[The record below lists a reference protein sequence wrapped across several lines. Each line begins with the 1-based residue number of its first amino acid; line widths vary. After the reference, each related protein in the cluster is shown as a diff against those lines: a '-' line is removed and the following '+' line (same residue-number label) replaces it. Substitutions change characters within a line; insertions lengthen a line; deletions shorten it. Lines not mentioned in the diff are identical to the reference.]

1 MRVLVPHRK
10 QFGWRVHKDGRRCTC
25 SPLRAAATNSMCPVA
40 WMAAHIPAC
49 PLASLDYESGLEC
62 DSFLIKCEGDP
73 WHGRMVASI
82 SCRWGHGLEA
92 DATSDY
98 ESKLARRSYVVG
110 RGGSPNRPVAIR
122 VNRPL
127 PNMILETAR
136 LILRLFREED
146 FDLVANFG
154 SWHRHRADGTWA
166 GSPCHFVI
174 NRERW
179 LAIGAV

>member
-1 MRVLVPHRK
+1 MRGRSLARA
-10 QFGWRVHKDGRRCTC
+10 DGGIDILPMGTWAGRLRTRLRR
-25 SPLRAAATNSMCPVA
+25 A
-40 WMAAHIPAC
+40 
-49 PLASLDYESGLEC
+49 E
-62 DSFLIKCEGDP
+62 
-73 WHGRMVASI
+73 
-82 SCRWGHGLEA
+82 EA

-110 RGGSPNRPVAIR
+110 RGGSRSAAVAALARRRPDRLRAIE
-122 VNRPL
+122 VNRPYPYL
-127 PNMILETAR
+127 AMILETIR

-166 GSPCHFVI
+166 GSPCHFLI